1 MLRDHIL
8 VAEHTWAGEDN
19 SHCDCTPLKSLHIGC
34 ETRVEVEALG
44 AVVALDSAVG
54 VHVSRHS
61 FEDIHDAPC
70 ADARRLE
77 QTTADMQR
85 VALG

>member
-8 VAEHTWAGEDN
+8 VAEHTWVGEDD
-19 SHCDCTPLKSLHIGC
+19 SHCDYPSLESLRIGYGA
-34 ETRVEVEALG
+34 RVGVEGLG
-44 AVVALDSAVG
+44 AVALDSAVG

-61 FEDIHDAPC
+61 FEDSHDAPC

-77 QTTADMQR
+77 QTTADMQL